1 MTDQAPIEALL
12 QGIRSLFDASPAT
25 DDQLQ
30 SMVEGFFKQFQLVPK
45 RQFDG
50 HLTTLEKLEATVAQL
65 EDRIRE
71 LEEKP

>member
-1 MTDQAPIEALL
+1 MTDQPPIDALL
-12 QGIRSLFDASPAT
+12 ERIRSLFDASPAAN
-25 DDQLQ
+25 DQLQ
-30 SMVEGFFKQFQLVPK
+30 GMVEGFFKQFQLVPK

-50 HLTTLEKLEATVAQL
+50 HLKTLQHLEATVAQL